1 MNLLGVGTREIHI
14 IVFISFIII
23 LDLSRTVRFQQQ
35 LLSFVFKSK
44 TSFEHFVARPTK
56 TEKSVVLTMGYR

>member
-1 MNLLGVGTREIHI
+1 MLTIEVSIGFVYPIRF
-14 IVFISFIII
+14 VFSLRNTAIP
-23 LDLSRTVRFQQQ
+23 QQ

-56 TEKSVVLTMGYR
+56 TEKSVVLTAGYR